1 MNTYRQI
8 QYIYHYHNFIF
19 CPNPPFFTPSF
30 SNSVTS
36 KFIKKAVNIPPPSNL
51 PLHRN
56 FVMFTIIYKHYIV
69 KNITFYIHDQSH
81 FVLILIVL
89 AILNMLCLQE
99 IEMFRFRVQS
109 WKPSTI
115 SVRLD
120 FLKCVQNSFSSQRKS
135 VQKVCQDFLVST
147 QICTMTR
154 KSRHTFCTDLHLEEN
169 ENLNTLEKIWTD
181 RNCWGFLSQDFIF

>member
-1 MNTYRQI
+1 
-8 QYIYHYHNFIF
+8 
-19 CPNPPFFTPSF
+19 
-30 SNSVTS
+30 
-36 KFIKKAVNIPPPSNL
+36 
-51 PLHRN
+51 
-56 FVMFTIIYKHYIV
+56 MFTIIYKHYIV

-115 SVRLD
+115 SLHVD
-120 FLKCVQNSFSSQRKS
+120 FLKCVQNSFSSKRKS

-154 KSRHTFCTDLHLEEN
+154 KSRHTFCTDLRLEEN
-169 ENLNTLEKIWTD
+169 EKNTWENLDGQKLLGVSVSGNKKSNNISLFVPRLASKAHWVAFVTPRGL
-181 RNCWGFLSQDFIF
+181 